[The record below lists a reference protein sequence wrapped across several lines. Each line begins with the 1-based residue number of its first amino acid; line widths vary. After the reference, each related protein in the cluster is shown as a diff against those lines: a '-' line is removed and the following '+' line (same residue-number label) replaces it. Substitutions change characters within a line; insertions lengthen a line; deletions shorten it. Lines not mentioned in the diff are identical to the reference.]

1 VTIHS
6 DASGGDL
13 SRLRIDR
20 DAPPRRRW
28 LLWLGLLL
36 VAGSAAAVYPS
47 ARSYVAER
55 RAPEVDVVRT
65 TQVVA
70 SPGGSTARPVL
81 VATGY
86 VVARHSSDVGV
97 KTGGRLARLRF
108 EEGTRVRRG
117 DVIAEI
123 EHADIEAQLEAARRA
138 VAESEA
144 QLAQMIAVRDED
156 GRNVERQRALARDG
170 ITTSQALTAAESALA
185 VSVARVTSAE
195 AAIASARA
203 RVRVAEEALENTNV
217 RAPFDGVVIRK
228 RAEVGETVSPFGV
241 AGQAT
246 REGGAIATIADLG
259 ELEVQTEV
267 SENSVAKLGPSM
279 PAEVKLNAYQD
290 RIYRGRLRQ
299 IFPSADRAKAI
310 VEVRVSILDAD
321 AHVKPEMTASVTFQE
336 AGPDR
341 RAGVGQMPAGPPSD
355 SNQTAGPPIVLVA
368 RRAVSEQNGQSLVW
382 VVRGG
387 KAARRAVTLGPDR
400 LDQVEVKSGLAPG
413 EPVIV
418 NPPAGLTDGSLVRVR
433 GS

>member
-156 GRNVERQRALARDG
+156 GRNAERQRALARDG

-185 VSVARVTSAE
+185 VSAARVTSAE

-228 RAEVGETVSPFGV
+228 RAEIGETVSPFGV

-246 REGGAIATIADLG
+246 REGGAIATIADLA

-290 RIYRGRLRQ
+290 RVYRGRLRQ

-341 RAGVGQMPAGPPSD
+341 GAGVGRTPAGPPSD
-355 SNQTAGPPIVLVA
+355 SSQTAGPPIVLVA

-387 KAARRAVTLGPDR
+387 KATRRAVTLGPDR

-418 NPPAGLTDGSLVRVR
+418 NPPAGLADGSLVRVR